1 MFVCLAKRNLV
12 EARLTMGDERMG
24 FSRRKLLK
32 LGAAGMAVA
41 GSGKVFPQLTPNTVR
56 RPLVLR
62 SSALELTL
70 DAENGVPSS
79 YRLVRSGIVFRGEET
94 GVPQKARVCR
104 LSPLSFADVELKPA
118 SHSVAAGRADFRFTS
133 TYDGGAP
140 AADFTLRY
148 ALEGSTVRVTLE
160 EVKERDGFELISFSM
175 PTLLSVDETERE
187 AWLAH
192 GDAGGDLLALKDA
205 KAAKLPLNTFWGE
218 INGVLPVIM
227 AGHSGAVCVQETT
240 AYMDGTLMSV
250 TGEAP
255 SRRACMG
262 TTKVH
267 RVDGSACYDMN
278 LGRGAPKSCGNET
291 TPNLLVEQQSAC
303 RLDFLEPQV
312 GGPPLSWL
320 DGARLVRARMP
331 EIPNHFYDDK
341 LIYGIRVDEPKF
353 PKPSATFERCEE
365 MIREMHALTDGA
377 PQLVHLWGW
386 QFRGK
391 DTGYPAV
398 NVVDERIGGYDGM
411 MRLMEKMK
419 PLNATVSLSDNYDDA
434 YRSSPAWNE
443 DMIARKPDGDLWK
456 SREWTGEES
465 YIQGLAKYMEGPGPE
480 RVKYTCE
487 RYKLPGTIHV
497 DVLSYYAIR
506 NDWDRKR
513 PASGI
518 SNLVAGRYKVL
529 EYFKKY
535 GVDVTSE
542 GLRYPFIGKMS
553 MSWYAGG
560 PRPCPFGGKP
570 IPMLSMIYRKS
581 AVWGR
586 AGNAGDLPL
595 TLMMFY
601 GEAQHSIFNGDAP
614 IERRLDAFYLA
625 MVPWFKLHM
634 LNIEGFERDGDRT
647 MTTLEGKGNRVEIDW
662 SNQSYMVFL
671 DGTEVARN
679 SAVYCPLGDDRLAMY
694 SVVDGLLTA
703 TIPTGWDV
711 KLVKGF
717 TLSPEKK
724 EPVKLEWNGRRV
736 SVAMQ
741 ARQPVMLYRHDLS

>member
-1 MFVCLAKRNLV
+1 
-12 EARLTMGDERMG
+12 MGL
-24 FSRRKLLK
+24 SRRRLLK
-32 LGAAGMAVA
+32 LGAAGVAVA
-41 GSGKVFPQLTPNTVR
+41 RGSRMFPQLPTSAARGPRQPVAVR
-56 RPLVLR
+56 T
-62 SSALELTL
+62 SALELTL
-70 DAENGVPSS
+70 DAESGLPSS
-79 YRLVRSGIVFRGEET
+79 YRLVRSGIVFRGEEP
-94 GVPQKARVCR
+94 GVLLKARICR
-104 LSPLSFADVELKPA
+104 RSPQSFADVELKPA
-118 SHSVAAGRADFRFTS
+118 NHSVGSSQADFRFTAKCD
-133 TYDGGAP
+133 DG
-140 AADFTLRY
+140 AAAGDFTLRY
-148 ALEGSTVRVTLE
+148 VLQESTVLITLQD
-160 EVKERDGFELISFSM
+160 VKENAGFELISLSM
-175 PTLLSVDETERE
+175 PSLVCVDETERG

-192 GDAGGDLLALKDA
+192 GDDGGDLVALKDA

-218 INGVLPVIM
+218 INGILPVIM
-227 AGHSGAVCVQETT
+227 TGHSGAVCVQETT
-240 AYMDGTLMSV
+240 AYMDGTLLSV
-250 TGEAP
+250 IGEAP
-255 SRRACMG
+255 SRRVCMG
-262 TTKVH
+262 TTKMH

-278 LGRGAPKSCGNET
+278 LGKGAPRSCGNET

-303 RLDFLEPQV
+303 RLDFLEPKVSGQT
-312 GGPPLSWL
+312 LSWL

-353 PKPSATFERCEE
+353 PTPSATFERCEE

-419 PLNATVSLSDNYDDA
+419 PLNVTVILSDNYDDA

-443 DMIARKPDGDLWK
+443 EMIARKPDGDLWQ
-456 SREWTGEES
+456 SREWTGEVS
-465 YIQGLAKYMEGPGPE
+465 YIQGLAKYMEGPGTE

-506 NDWDRKR
+506 NDWDRKQ

-518 SNLVAGRYKVL
+518 RNLVAGRYKIL
-529 EYFKKY
+529 EDFKKH

-560 PRPCPFGGKP
+560 PKPCPFGGKP
-570 IPMLSMIYRKS
+570 VPMLSMIYRKS

-586 AGNAGDLPL
+586 AGNSGDLPL
-595 TLMMFY
+595 VLMMFY

-614 IERRLDAFYLA
+614 IERRLDSFYLA
-625 MVPWFKLHM
+625 MVPWFRLHE
-634 LNIEGFERDGDRT
+634 LNIEGFERTGDRT
-647 MTTLEGKGNRVEIDW
+647 VTTLEGKGNRVEIDW
-662 SNQSYMVFL
+662 NKQSYAVFL
-671 DGTEVARN
+671 DGAEVASRT
-679 SAVYCPLGDDRLAMY
+679 AVYCPLGEDRVAMY
-694 SVVDGLLTA
+694 AIEDGPLTA
-703 TIPTGWDV
+703 TIPEGWNRSMVTGIA
-711 KLVKGF
+711 
-717 TLSPEKK
+717 LSSEKK
-724 EPVKLEWNGRRV
+724 ETVKLEWDNRRV
-736 SVAMQ
+736 TVAMR
-741 ARQPVMLYRHDLS
+741 ARQPVMLYRQALG

>member
-1 MFVCLAKRNLV
+1 MSDRRSGL
-12 EARLTMGDERMG
+12 
-24 FSRRKLLK
+24 SRRRLLK
-32 LGAAGMAVA
+32 LGAASVA
-41 GSGKVFPQLTPNTVR
+41 AARTSAMLPQFAAKEASSPK
-56 RPLVLR
+56 RPLVIR
-62 SSALELTL
+62 SSAMELTF
-70 DAENGVPSS
+70 DADNGLPYS
-79 YRLVRSGIVFRGEET
+79 YQFVRSGTVFAGEVT
-94 GVPQKARVCR
+94 GAALKARLFR
-104 LSPLSFADVELKPA
+104 FSPRAYADIELHPA
-118 SHSVAAGRADFRFTS
+118 SHHTAAGRAYFTFS
-133 TYDGGAP
+133 AKYDQGSP

-160 EVKERDGFELISFSM
+160 EVREYKGFELISLSM
-175 PTLLSVDETERE
+175 PSLVCVDEQERG

-192 GDAGGDLLALKDA
+192 GDAGGDLVALKDA
-205 KAAKLPLNTFWGE
+205 TAAKLPLNTFWGE

-227 AGHSGAVCVQETT
+227 VGHSGALCVQETT
-240 AYMDGTLMSV
+240 AYMDGTLLTV
-250 TGEAP
+250 VGEAP
-255 SRRACMG
+255 SRRSYMG

-278 LGRGAPKSCGNET
+278 LGKGAPKNCGNET

-303 RLDFLEPQV
+303 RLDFLEPKAA
-312 GGPPLSWL
+312 GEALNWL

-341 LIYGIRVDEPKF
+341 LVYGIRVDEPKF

-419 PLNATVSLSDNYDDA
+419 PLNVTVSLSDNYDDA

-443 DMIARKPDGDLWK
+443 EMIARKPDGDLWK

-465 YIQGLAKYMEGPGPE
+465 YIQGLAKYMEGPGPA

-487 RYKLPGTIHV
+487 RYRLPGTIHV

-518 SNLVAGRYKVL
+518 RNLVAGRYKVL
-529 EYFKKY
+529 QDFKSY

-570 IPMLSMIYRKS
+570 VPMLSTIYRKS

-595 TLMMFY
+595 ALMMFY

-614 IERRLDAFYLA
+614 IERRLDSFYLA

-634 LNIEGFERDGDRT
+634 LNIEGFERTGDHT
-647 MTTLEGKGNRVEIDW
+647 VTTLEGKGNRIEIDW
-662 SNQSYMVFL
+662 SKQSYTVFL
-671 DGTEVARN
+671 DGAEVATEN
-679 SAVYCPLGDDRLAMY
+679 SVYCPLGEGRLAMY
-694 SVVDGLLTA
+694 SVIDGPLTA
-703 TIPTGWDV
+703 TVPAGW
-711 KLVKGF
+711 GAEPATAF
-717 TLSPEKK
+717 ALSPTKK
-724 EPVKLEWNGRRV
+724 EPVKLVQDGR
-736 SVAMQ
+736 SVTVTMR
-741 ARQPVMLYRHDLS
+741 ARQPVMLYRKAPS

>member
-1 MFVCLAKRNLV
+1 MSK
-12 EARLTMGDERMG
+12 RMG
-24 FSRRKLLK
+24 LSRRSMLK
-32 LGAAGMAVA
+32 LGAAGVAAVGTNKIFA
-41 GSGKVFPQLTPNTVR
+41 QIAAQETSSPQ
-56 RPLVLR
+56 RPLLLR

-70 DAENGVPSS
+70 DAENGLPYS
-79 YRLVRSGIVFRGEET
+79 YRLVRSGIVFSGEVT
-94 GVPQKARVCR
+94 GAALKARLFR
-104 LSPLSFADVELKPA
+104 SSPRSFTDVDLKPA
-118 SHSVAAGRADFRFTS
+118 SHNASANHAAFTF
-133 TYDGGAP
+133 TAHYDNTP
-140 AADFTLRY
+140 AAEFTLRY
-148 ALEGSTVRVTLE
+148 ALEHNTVRITLE
-160 EVKERDGFELISFSM
+160 GIKEHDGFELISLSM
-175 PTLLSVDETERE
+175 PTLVSVDESDPN

-192 GDAGGDLLALKDA
+192 GDDGGDLVALKDTN
-205 KAAKLPLNTFWGE
+205 AAKLPLNTFWGE
-218 INGVLPVIM
+218 INGILPVIM
-227 AGHSGAVCVQETT
+227 TGHSGAVCVQETT
-240 AYMDGTLMSV
+240 AYMDGTLLSV
-250 TGEAP
+250 TGDAP
-255 SRRACMG
+255 SRRARMG

-267 RVDGSACYDMN
+267 RVDGSQCYDMN
-278 LGRGAPKSCGNET
+278 LGKGVPKDCGNNT

-303 RLDFLEPQV
+303 RLDFLEPQNT
-312 GGPPLSWL
+312 PLTWL

-353 PKPSATFERCEE
+353 PQPSATFDRCAE
-365 MIREMHALTDGA
+365 MIREMHALTDGS

-398 NVVDERIGGYDGM
+398 NVVDSRIGGYDGM
-411 MRLMEKMK
+411 MRLMQDMK

-443 DMIARKPDGDLWK
+443 AMIARKPDGNLWQ
-456 SREWTGEES
+456 SREWTGEVS
-465 YIQGLAKYMEGPGPE
+465 YIQGLAKYMEGPGPA
-480 RVKYTCE
+480 RVDYTCE

-506 NDWDRKR
+506 NDWDRQR

-518 SNLVAGRYKVL
+518 RNLVDGRYKVL
-529 EYFKKY
+529 SDFKKH

-553 MSWYAGG
+553 MCWYAGG

-586 AGNAGDLPL
+586 AGNAGALPL

-601 GEAQHSIFNGDAP
+601 GEAQHSIFNGNAP

-634 LNIEGFERDGDRT
+634 LNIENFERNPDPNLDHT
-647 MTTLEGKGNRVEIDW
+647 ITTLEGNGNRIEIDW
-662 SNQSYMVFL
+662 SKQTYAVFL
-671 DGTEVARN
+671 DDALVATESSVT
-679 SAVYCPLGDDRLAMY
+679 CPLASDRLALY
-694 SVVDGLLTA
+694 SLADGPLTA
-703 TIPTGWDV
+703 TLPATWNPTTV
-711 KLVKGF
+711 TAF
-717 TLSPEKK
+717 ALSSKI
-724 EPVKLEWNGRRV
+724 GRAHV
-736 SVAMQ
+736 
-741 ARQPVMLYRHDLS
+741 

>member
-1 MFVCLAKRNLV
+1 
-12 EARLTMGDERMG
+12 
-24 FSRRKLLK
+24 
-32 LGAAGMAVA
+32 MAVA
-41 GSGKVFPQLTPNTVR
+41 GSGKVFPQIAPNTVR

-70 DAENGVPSS
+70 DADSGVPSF

-94 GVPQKARVCR
+94 GAPLKARVCR
-104 LSPLSFADVELKPA
+104 LSPWSFADVELKPA
-118 SHSVAAGRADFRFTS
+118 SHSVAPGRADFRFTS

-148 ALEGSTVRVTLE
+148 ALEGSTVRMTLE
-160 EVKERDGFELISFSM
+160 DVKERDGFELISLSM
-175 PTLLSVDETERE
+175 PTLVCVDETERD

-192 GDAGGDLLALKDA
+192 GDGGGDLVALKDA

-218 INGVLPVIM
+218 INGVLPVILT
-227 AGHSGAVCVQETT
+227 GHSGAVCVQETT
-240 AYMDGTLMSV
+240 AYMEGTLMSV

-255 SRRACMG
+255 SRRVCMG

-267 RVDGSACYDMN
+267 RVDGSVCYDMN
-278 LGRGAPKSCGNET
+278 LGKGAPKSCGNET

-320 DGARLVRARMP
+320 DAARLVRARMP

-443 DMIARKPDGDLWK
+443 EMIARKPDGDLWK
-456 SREWTGEES
+456 SRQWTGEES

-513 PASGI
+513 PASGMR
-518 SNLVAGRYKVL
+518 NLLAGRYKVL
-529 EYFKKY
+529 DYFKKH

-614 IERRLDAFYLA
+614 IERRLDSFYLA

-634 LNIEGFERDGDRT
+634 LNIEGFERTDDRT
-647 MTTLEGKGNRVEIDW
+647 VTTLEGKGNRVEIDW
-662 SNQSYMVFL
+662 SNQSYAVFL
-671 DGTEVARN
+671 DGMEVARN

-703 TIPTGWDV
+703 TIPAAWDA
-711 KLVKGF
+711 KLVTGF
-717 TLSPEKK
+717 ALSPEKK
-724 EPVKLEWNGRRV
+724 EPVKLEWDGRRV

-741 ARQPVMLYRHDLS
+741 ARLPVMLYRHNPS

>member
-1 MFVCLAKRNLV
+1 
-12 EARLTMGDERMG
+12 MGL
-24 FSRRKLLK
+24 SRRKLLK
-32 LGAAGMAVA
+32 LGAVGVA
-41 GSGKVFPQLTPNTVR
+41 AASSGKVFPQLTTTAVGGALQPV
-56 RPLVLR
+56 VLR
-62 SSALELTL
+62 TSALELTL
-70 DAENGVPSS
+70 DAESGLPSL
-79 YRLVRSGIVFRGEET
+79 YRLVRSGIVFRGEDP
-94 GVPQKARVCR
+94 GVLLKARICC
-104 LSPLSFADVELKPA
+104 LSPRSFVDVVMKPA
-118 SHSVAAGRADFRFTS
+118 SHSVTAGHADFSFTAKNN
-133 TYDGGAP
+133 DGAP

-148 ALEGSTVRVTLE
+148 TLEGSTVRVTLE
-160 EVKERDGFELISFSM
+160 EVKERAGFEFISLSM
-175 PTLLSVDETERE
+175 PSLVRVDEADRG

-192 GDAGGDLLALKDA
+192 GDDGGDFVALKDA
-205 KAAKLPLNTFWGE
+205 KAGKLPLNTFWSE
-218 INGVLPVIM
+218 INDILPVIM
-227 AGHSGAVCVQETT
+227 TGHSGAVCVQETT
-240 AYMDGTLMSV
+240 AYMDGTLLSV

-255 SRRACMG
+255 ERRVCMG

-278 LGRGAPKSCGNET
+278 LGRGAPRNCGNES
-291 TPNLLVEQQSAC
+291 TPNLLVEQQSSC
-303 RLDFLEPQV
+303 RLDFLEPKAA
-312 GGPPLSWL
+312 GEALSWL

-353 PKPSATFERCEE
+353 PKPSATFEQCEG

-419 PLNATVSLSDNYDDA
+419 PLNVAVSLSDNYDDA

-443 DMIARKPDGDLWK
+443 ELIARKPDGDLWQ
-456 SREWTGEES
+456 SREWTGEVS

-518 SNLVAGRYKVL
+518 RNLVAGRYKVL
-529 EYFKKY
+529 EEFKRH

-586 AGNAGDLPL
+586 AGNSGDLPL
-595 TLMMFY
+595 ALMMFY

-614 IERRLDAFYLA
+614 IERRLDSFYLA

-634 LNIEGFERDGDRT
+634 LNIEGFERTGDRT
-647 MTTLEGKGNRVEIDW
+647 VTMLEGKGNRIEIDW
-662 SNQSYMVFL
+662 SKQSYSIFL
-671 DGTEVARN
+671 DGAEVARE
-679 SAVYCPLGDDRLAMY
+679 SAVYCPLGEDRLAMY
-694 SVVDGLLTA
+694 SVVDGPLTA
-703 TIPTGWDV
+703 TIPATWDV
-711 KLVKGF
+711 GTVTGYG
-717 TLSPEKK
+717 LSSDKR
-724 EPVKLEWNGRRV
+724 EPVKLEWSGRGV
-736 SVAMQ
+736 TVAMK
-741 ARQPVMLYRHDLS
+741 ARQPVMLYRRRLS